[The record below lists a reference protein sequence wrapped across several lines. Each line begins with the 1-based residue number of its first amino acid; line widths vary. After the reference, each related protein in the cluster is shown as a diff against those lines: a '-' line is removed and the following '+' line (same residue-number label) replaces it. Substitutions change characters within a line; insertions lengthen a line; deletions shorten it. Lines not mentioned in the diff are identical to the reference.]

1 MTPIHFRHS
10 LRKTCIN
17 CIDNPHK
24 LCCQKKTHKYL
35 IVAGICLIAL
45 LELNAESILDRV
57 RADAPEQEDLLRVDV
72 RDLIIDPLS
81 KKPVVVLS
89 DDADHR
95 AIYIWIGDVEARAIY
110 MEIKG
115 ITNPRPLT
123 HDLLAKVVQS
133 VNGKIQRI
141 VITHI
146 EENIYFAKLI
156 IKKGD
161 SLVDIDARPSDS
173 IVMALKFEAP
183 IFVSRDLY
191 EKMAIPIGEQK
202 DIEQEYGLTLQD
214 LTPSLAEYLA
224 FESGQGVLVSGV
236 QPGSRAEEDGIK
248 AGDIFAK
255 IAGEAVADVSDMRAV
270 LEKSQ
275 TAVKARIFRKDRW
288 LSITLHLE

>member
-1 MTPIHFRHS
+1 MLS
-10 LRKTCIN
+10 
-17 CIDNPHK
+17 
-24 LCCQKKTHKYL
+24 KKTHKYL

-45 LELNAESILDRV
+45 LELNAETILQRV

-72 RDLIIDPLS
+72 HDLIIDPVS

-89 DDADHR
+89 DDAEHR
-95 AIYIWIGDVEARAIY
+95 AIYIWIGDAEARAIY
-110 MEIKG
+110 AEIKG

-133 VNGKIQRI
+133 VDGKIQRI

-146 EENIYFAKLI
+146 EENIYFAKLV

-191 EKMAIPIGEQK
+191 EKMAIPTGEQK

-224 FESGQGVLVSGV
+224 FESDRGVLVSGV
-236 QPGSRAEEDGIK
+236 QPGSRADEDGIK

-270 LEKSQ
+270 LEKSK
-275 TAVKARIFRKDRW
+275 TAVKARIYRKDRW

>member
-1 MTPIHFRHS
+1 MLS
-10 LRKTCIN
+10 
-17 CIDNPHK
+17 
-24 LCCQKKTHKYL
+24 KKTHKYL
-35 IVAGICLIAL
+35 IVVGICLIAL
-45 LELNAESILDRV
+45 LELNAETILERV
-57 RADAPEQEDLLRVDV
+57 RADATEQEDLLRVDV
-72 RDLIIDPLS
+72 HDLIIDPLS

-89 DDADHR
+89 DADEDR

-110 MEIKG
+110 AEIKG

-133 VNGKIQRI
+133 VDGEIQRI

-146 EENIYFAKLI
+146 EENIYFAKLV

-191 EKMAIPIGEQK
+191 EKMAIPTGEQK
-202 DIEQEYGLTLQD
+202 DIEQKYGLTLQD

-224 FESGQGVLVSGV
+224 FKSDRGVLVSGV
-236 QPGSRAEEDGIK
+236 QPGSRADEDGIK

-270 LEKSQ
+270 LEKSK
-275 TAVKARIFRKDRW
+275 TTVKARIFRKDRW

>member
-1 MTPIHFRHS
+1 MLS
-10 LRKTCIN
+10 N
-17 CIDNPHK
+17 
-24 LCCQKKTHKYL
+24 KTHKYL

-45 LELNAESILDRV
+45 LELNAETILERV
-57 RADAPEQEDLLRVDV
+57 RADAPEQKDLLRVDV
-72 RDLIIDPLS
+72 HDLIIDPLS
-81 KKPVVVLS
+81 KKPVVILS
-89 DDADHR
+89 DADEDR

-110 MEIKG
+110 AEMKG

-133 VNGKIQRI
+133 VDGEVQRI

-146 EENIYFAKLI
+146 EENIYFAKLV

-191 EKMAIPIGEQK
+191 EQMAIPTGEQR
-202 DIEQEYGLTLQD
+202 DIEQEYGLSLQD
-214 LTPSLAEYLA
+214 LTPSLAEYLE
-224 FESGQGVLVSGV
+224 FKSNRGVLVSSV
-236 QPGSRAEEDGIK
+236 QPGSRADEDGIK

-255 IAGEAVADVSDMRAV
+255 IAGKAVADVSDMRAA
-270 LEKSQ
+270 LANSKS
-275 TAVKARIFRKDRW
+275 TVKARIFRKDRW